1 MEALTTSELLSRT
14 YPKQD
19 LIGGGILGYQ
29 SKLCIAA
36 PPKVGKTFL
45 AIQLAF
51 EVAGGRPFLETFE
64 VDKPLKVYYL
74 QMEVAEKEFQKRI
87 RRMGR
92 LYSDT
97 EFYSLSMKPIKLD
110 TTRGQHFLAEEL
122 EECKAD
128 VLVIDPLA
136 RVHTR
141 DENDMGEMG
150 KLLAYFDR
158 LIYDLRL
165 SIVLIHHTRKI
176 GFEERNLTRDS
187 ALKMQWMRG
196 TSDLMGWVDGG
207 VIMEKKKE
215 DVRLLSFDLRNAPN
229 PQPLKLIQDTDFLT
243 WKTMGSLE
251 NIVKEILGKGSM
263 SKTDLLKEIRGEGL
277 SLEKARG
284 IVGRA
289 LEAGV
294 LEEIHGERNLRE
306 IRVKK

>member
-1 MEALTTSELLSRT
+1 
-14 YPKQD
+14 
-19 LIGGGILGYQ
+19 
-29 SKLCIAA
+29 
-36 PPKVGKTFL
+36 
-45 AIQLAF
+45 
-51 EVAGGRPFLETFE
+51 
-64 VDKPLKVYYL
+64 
-74 QMEVAEKEFQKRI
+74 
-87 RRMGR
+87 
-92 LYSDT
+92 
-97 EFYSLSMKPIKLD
+97 
-110 TTRGQHFLAEEL
+110 
-122 EECKAD
+122 
-128 VLVIDPLA
+128 
-136 RVHTR
+136 
-141 DENDMGEMG
+141 MG

-215 DVRLLSFDLRNAPN
+215 GERLLSFDLRNAPN
-229 PQPLKLIQDTDFLT
+229 PQPIKLIQDTDFLT

-294 LEEIHGERNLRE
+294 LEEIRGERNLRE